1 MQNTN
6 GTNTAGRNV
15 KVVKVKAVPAGGN
28 AQKTKVRSLV
38 MTALMGVL
46 SFILMYFQFGVPI
59 ISPFA
64 EFDASALPEIIGGF
78 ILGPVGAVEIIVVKL
93 VLKLIFKGTSS
104 MFTGEI
110 LNFLLSVAYVLPAI
124 MYYRRHRTKKGAMI
138 GLVLGTVIGVA
149 FSVVGNLYITFPMY
163 IYLYNMSW
171 EQIIAIFNEIN
182 PRITNIPTMA
192 AFSVVPF
199 NLISRVSTSVITML
213 VYKKI
218 SVPIKKFIS

>member
-6 GTNTAGRNV
+6 GVNAAGHAGSPAQ
-15 KVVKVKAVPAGGN
+15 KAKAKTVIP

-38 MTALMGVL
+38 ITALMGVL
-46 SFILMYFQFGVPI
+46 SFILMYFQFSVPI

-78 ILGPVGAVEIIVVKL
+78 ILGPVGAVEIIVLKL
-93 VLKLIFKGTSS
+93 VLKLIFKGTNS

-110 LNFLLSVAYVLPAI
+110 LNLLLSIAYVLPAI
-124 MYYRRHRTKKGAMI
+124 MYYRKHRTRNGAVI
-138 GLVLGTVIGVA
+138 GLVLGTLIGVA
-149 FSVVGNLYITFPMY
+149 ASVVGNLYVTFPMY
-163 IYLYNMSW
+163 MYLYGMTW
-171 EQIIAIFNEIN
+171 EQIIGIFHEIN
-182 PRITNIPTMA
+182 PSITNIPTVA

-199 NLISRVSTSVITML
+199 NLISRRATSAITML

-218 SVPIKKFIS
+218 SIPIKKFIS